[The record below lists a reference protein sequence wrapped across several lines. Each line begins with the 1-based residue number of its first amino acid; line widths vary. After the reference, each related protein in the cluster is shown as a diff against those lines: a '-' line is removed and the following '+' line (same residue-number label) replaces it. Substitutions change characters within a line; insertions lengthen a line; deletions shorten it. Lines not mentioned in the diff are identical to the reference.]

1 MDNPTMFEPYQAAP
15 DIEVLPAFFPIP
27 GLGILPVNAFV
38 LKAAEPV
45 LVDTGLVPVSD
56 EFMERLSAVIDPG
69 DLRWLWLTHTDRD
82 HIGSLQRVLEVA
94 PRLRVITTFG
104 GVGKM
109 SLFQPLPL
117 DRVYLL
123 NPGQSISAGD
133 RMLTAIRPP
142 SYDAPETTGF
152 YDPKS
157 EAFFTADC
165 FGALMSEP
173 VENIADIGAKDL
185 EEGLLTWTKVDAPW
199 LHMVDETHF
208 SKTLDLVRKMGPKII
223 LSCHLPPAQDMTE
236 ILLQHLA
243 AVPPGEPFVGPDQ
256 ETFNAMLKQV
266 TGT

>member
-185 EEGLLTWTKVDAPW
+185 QEGLLTWTKVDAPW
-199 LHMVDETHF
+199 LHMVDKNLFTD
-208 SKTLDLVRKMGPKII
+208 TLDRVREMAPEVI
-223 LSCHLPPAQDMTE
+223 LSGHLPAALGMTE
-236 ILLQHLA
+236 ELLQYLS
-243 AVPPGEPFVGPDQ
+243 AVPEKEPFAGPDQ
-256 ETFNAMLKQV
+256 QAFEAMLKEAS
-266 TGT
+266 GT